1 MSDKKIRISDE
12 LYDQLQKIA
21 EKNNK
26 SMKDVVEEAVKSYL
40 LGIEGVDKPL
50 LKIQSKII
58 ATQFDSRCY
67 YCKREVK
74 KGELCYYLRYVYAD
88 NTSRSFVVCLD
99 CYYKDTALAEWYLK
113 KKRMEVIVKGLQ
125 KKADELVKEI
135 EALIVQKDL
144 QKLKKECVELWEE
157 FKRFILGDESMKK
170 IEELLTRLDSVE
182 EKLKELEDAM
192 LSLSERRKKK
202 IEVRARQ

>member
-1 MSDKKIRISDE
+1 VSDKKIRISDE

-26 SMKDVVEEAVKSYL
+26 SMKDIVEEAIKTYI
-40 LGIEGVDKPL
+40 LGIEGVEKPIS
-50 LKIQSKII
+50 KIQSKII
-58 ATQFDSRCY
+58 ASQFDSRCY

-88 NTSRSFVVCLD
+88 STSRSFIVCLD

-113 KKRMEVIVKGLQ
+113 KKKLEVIVKGLQ
-125 KKADELVKEI
+125 KKADELAKEI
-135 EALIVQKDL
+135 ESLVVQKDL
-144 QKLKKECVELWEE
+144 QRLKKECVELWEE
-157 FKRFILGDESMKK
+157 FKRFILGDENMKK
-170 IEELLTRLDSVE
+170 IEELLSRLEAFE

-192 LSLSERRKKK
+192 VSLSEKRKRKV
-202 IEVRARQ
+202 EVRARQ